1 MAALNPTV
9 DAIFGRSQAMRSVLE
24 QVVRAA
30 ASRGHLLISGE
41 PGTGREMVA
50 REIHRRGVQAH
61 GGFVKIGCAPQ
72 PEQDLEFELFGYS
85 SRGGSSSVERRTLE
99 RIARGGRLHEALT
112 GTVFFE
118 HLPELPARLQAR
130 LARLLRDREAVVVH
144 ERAPVNFSARAI
156 AAIEQ
161 GYDQAVLEGR
171 VRADFHHLISTI
183 RIELPPLRNRRED
196 IPGLAA
202 FFVDALCRQASV
214 PAKSISQPAQQLLS
228 ALPWHGN
235 ASELRRVLQG
245 LVHRVRGA
253 VIQLEDVLAGVQLD
267 GRARPLWFR
276 GTLREA
282 RSRFEGEYI
291 TAMLEQHR
299 GRISEA
305 AKALGI
311 QRTNLY
317 RKMRSLRVT
326 REQRH

>member
-1 MAALNPTV
+1 MAALNPIV
-9 DAIFGRSQAMRSVLE
+9 DAIFGPSQAMRSVLE
-24 QVVRAA
+24 QVARAA

-61 GGFVKIGCAPQ
+61 SGFVKIGCAPQ
-72 PEQDLEFELFGYS
+72 REQDLELELFGYS
-85 SRGGSSSVERRTLE
+85 TQGGSSSVERRTLE
-99 RIARGGRLHEALT
+99 SIARGGRLHEALA

-144 ERAPVNFSARAI
+144 ERTPVNFNARAI
-156 AAIEQ
+156 ASIEP

-171 VRADFHHLISTI
+171 VRADFHRLISTI
-183 RIELPPLRNRRED
+183 RIELPPLRDRRED
-196 IPGLAA
+196 IPGLAV
-202 FFVDALCRQASV
+202 FFVEALCRQASV

-235 ASELRRVLQG
+235 ALELRGLLQD

-253 VIQLEDVLAGVQLD
+253 VIQLDDVLAVIQLD
-267 GRARPLWFR
+267 GRTRPFWLS

-317 RKMRSLRVT
+317 RKMRSLSVT
-326 REQRH
+326 RERRH

>member
-24 QVVRAA
+24 QVARAA
-30 ASRGHLLISGE
+30 ARRGHVLVSGE
-41 PGTGREMVA
+41 RGTGREMVA
-50 REIHRRGVQAH
+50 REIHKRGVQAH

-72 PEQDLEFELFGYS
+72 PEQDLELELFGYS
-85 SRGGSSSVERRTLE
+85 TERGSNSVERRTLE
-99 RIARGGRLHEALT
+99 RIARGGRLHEALA

-118 HLPELPARLQAR
+118 DLPELPARLQAR

-156 AAIEQ
+156 ASIEP

-171 VRADFHHLISTI
+171 VRADFHHLISAI

-235 ASELRRVLQG
+235 ALELRSLLHGV
-245 LVHRVRGA
+245 VHRVRGA
-253 VIQLEDVLAGVQLD
+253 VIQLEDVLGGVQLD
-267 GRARPLWFR
+267 GRTRPFLLS

-282 RSRFEGEYI
+282 RSRFEREYI
-291 TAMLEQHR
+291 AATLEQHR

-317 RKMRSLRVT
+317 RKMRSLRIN
-326 REQRH
+326 REHRH